1 MILTCPAC
9 ATSYFV
15 PDEAIGPNGRRVRC
29 KACGHDWRAT
39 LEDAPLELE
48 PEAAPTEGVETA
60 PRYDTFAETPAPELP
75 RAFRAKAERKRR
87 VRQAAAAGAAW
98 AAAAAVALGLLTGAV
113 LFREEIARA
122 FPSAAGVYRSLG
134 LDVNTVG
141 LEVEALRGRT
151 TPHDPGRTLVSGA
164 LRNIRDI
171 EIVPP
176 PLVVVLK
183 DAGGVE
189 VTRRIVR
196 LDGPPI
202 LPGKV
207 QGFAVVIPD
216 PQGRVAKLSVDYLL
230 EQAPRPAAKAPSG
243 SASATS
249 RARTSAD
256 SAVREDGG
264 LRR

>member
-1 MILTCPAC
+1 
-9 ATSYFV
+9 V
-15 PDEAIGPNGRRVRC
+15 
-29 KACGHDWRAT
+29 
-39 LEDAPLELE
+39 
-48 PEAAPTEGVETA
+48 
-60 PRYDTFAETPAPELP
+60 
-75 RAFRAKAERKRR
+75 
-87 VRQAAAAGAAW
+87 
-98 AAAAAVALGLLTGAV
+98 LGLLTGGV

-122 FPSAAGVYRSLG
+122 FPPAAGVYKWLG

-171 EIVPP
+171 EVVSP

-183 DAGGVE
+183 DAKGAT
-189 VTRRIVR
+189 VTRRVLR

-202 LPGKV
+202 LPGQV

-216 PQGRVAKLSVDYLL
+216 PQGRVAGLSVDYLL
-230 EQAPRPAAKAPSG
+230 EDAPRPAAKSSSKSPSAP
-243 SASATS
+243 
-249 RARTSAD
+249 RAKTSAD

>member
-48 PEAAPTEGVETA
+48 PEAAPTEEVEAA

-230 EQAPRPAAKAPSG
+230 DEVPGPAAKAPSG

-249 RARTSAD
+249 RARTAD

>member
-15 PDEAIGPNGRRVRC
+15 SDEAIGPNGRRVRC

-48 PEAAPTEGVETA
+48 PQAAPVAEAAEAAPH
-60 PRYDTFAETPAPELP
+60 YDTFAETPAPELP

-98 AAAAAVALGLLTGAV
+98 AAAAAVVLGLLTGGV

-122 FPSAAGVYRSLG
+122 FPPAAGVYKWLG

-171 EIVPP
+171 EVVPP

-183 DAGGVE
+183 DAKGAT
-189 VTRRIVR
+189 VTRRVVR
-196 LDGPPI
+196 LEGPPI
-202 LPGKV
+202 LPGQV

-216 PQGRVAKLSVDYLL
+216 PQGRVARLSVDYLL
-230 EQAPRPAAKAPSG
+230 EETPKTVVQARSKAAPATPRAG
-243 SASATS
+243 
-249 RARTSAD
+249 D